1 MPRFVFERLTEC
13 LPPPSVGHSPWFRYS
28 GRQPCQ
34 HNTADILPAQ
44 CGLFIPCKSGNRL
57 EPPSHYS
64 VSICIILI
72 CNGCIP
78 SWLRVTIDVLP
89 PGATFNHMRCDYT
102 LRLIEVLRPLQP
114 LWYSR
119 KIGTVLSTTPSTSC
133 RSIDHLT
140 LLLCLVSHQAG
151 LRVW

>member
-1 MPRFVFERLTEC
+1 MAPSRARGRWTSRGIVFPLDFGLEDLYAPVRFWTTYGMSSATV
-13 LPPPSVGHSPWFRYS
+13 
-28 GRQPCQ
+28 
-34 HNTADILPAQ
+34 
-44 CGLFIPCKSGNRL
+44 GLFIPCKSGNRL

-78 SWLRVTIDVLP
+78 SWFRVTIDELP
-89 PGATFNHMRCDYT
+89 PSATFNHMRCDYT